1 MLDAEKLQELKD
13 KNILSEEELV
23 EEKHRLV
30 ARILHKETKPAA
42 KNGIIY
48 ILLAFF
54 LGAIGIHNLY
64 AKYWKRGFF
73 QFFLALISPYML
85 FIPLIFTGF
94 WALLELLFVNRG
106 PDGTLFSGNRRIIWL
121 LRVFAVLSVVWF
133 ASSTDMVVQDVNLD
147 IME

>member
-13 KNILSEEELV
+13 KNILSEEELI
-23 EEKHRLV
+23 EEKHRLA
-30 ARILHKETKPAA
+30 ARILHKENKPSA

-64 AKYWKRGFF
+64 AHYWKRGFF

-85 FIPLIFTGF
+85 FIPLMFTGF

-121 LRVFAVLSVVWF
+121 LRVSAVLSVVWF
-133 ASSTDMVVQDVNLD
+133 ASSTDIILQDANLE
-147 IME
+147 IVE

>member
-13 KNILSEEELV
+13 KDILTEEELV
-23 EEKHRLV
+23 EEKHRL
-30 ARILHKETKPAA
+30 ATKILHKERKPQT

-54 LGAIGIHNLY
+54 LGAVGIHNLY
-64 AKYWKRGFF
+64 AHYWKRGFF

-85 FIPLIFTGF
+85 FIPLMFTGF

-106 PDGTLFSGNRRIIWL
+106 PDGTLFAGNRRIIWG
-121 LRVFAVLSVVWF
+121 LRVLAVLSVAWVS
-133 ASSTDMVVQDVNLD
+133 SSTDMVLQDVNLE
-147 IME
+147 IVE